1 MRDAAI
7 KPLRRASAL
16 LSPLREARPHE
27 RAMAA
32 ASPASFAEGVALHG
46 GSFGAPRCT
55 AEEFAALATVR
66 TAPLASVVF
75 PFPRPHSRQSRPC
88 VVFGFTHARRGPV
101 SVAAPF

>member
-75 PFPRPHSRQSRPC
+75 PFPWTSPPAVSPLR
-88 VVFGFTHARRGPV
+88 GFTHARRGPV
-101 SVAAPF
+101 NVAAPF